1 MGKRL
6 PHGVDYC
13 LSGIAEDA
21 QSPYAPARLLHSR
34 FCIDVNTFL
43 GKTLAIRLPGW
54 PVHGGLSIQ
63 RTFALAAFFNGV
75 VLAAL
80 ILGSVMLLGA
90 SSRVHETY
98 LVRYQSYL
106 LADELRQ
113 SSDDLTRF
121 ARTYVVTGDAQWK
134 KRYWDTLAIRNGE
147 VPRPDRYEAIYW
159 DIEAVEPGFR
169 AGAASLSLA
178 RRMEQLGFSAEE
190 LAKLRQAEANSNGLV
205 NIEMIAMNA
214 VEGRYR
220 DAQGQF
226 TVKGEPDLQ
235 LAQRLM
241 HDEAYH
247 QAKARI
253 MRPIAEFYE
262 LLDTRTQAMVRA
274 GVQTQERWL
283 NFTLLLIFLL
293 GLSVTASYLYIKR
306 LIVKPLSRL
315 ADQAHAIADQRLDQ
329 RLSAHSRNE
338 VGQLA
343 LAFNSVLDRM
353 SAALREADSAN
364 QGMRAAHQKINDS
377 ISYACLLQDTLLPK
391 RQIARAFAEDHFVL
405 WQPRDRVGGDFY
417 VFHGQGEQLLLGI
430 GDCAG
435 HGVPGAMMTM
445 LARAAIDRAVHQ
457 AGIESPAAVLAR
469 TDEAMRTMLGEA
481 QVTRAVATT
490 MDLGLVCVDRQAGVV
505 RFSGAKIALYWTD
518 GQQVMAVQGDRRAL
532 VDRRPGA
539 YQDHA
544 LPLAPGGTYYLTT
557 DGFLDQAG
565 GEHGFGFGDERFAD
579 MLRAH
584 AAQPLAQQGAA
595 FARSLDDYR
604 GQWAQRDDITLLCFK
619 ITV

>member
-1 MGKRL
+1 MNQ
-6 PHGVDYC
+6 PP
-13 LSGIAEDA
+13 E
-21 QSPYAPARLLHSR
+21 PARTLL
-34 FCIDVNTFL
+34 
-43 GKTLAIRLPGW
+43 LPEARAGQA
-54 PVHGGLSIQ
+54 LSIQ

-75 VLAAL
+75 VLVAL

-90 SSRVHETY
+90 SSRVHQTY

-147 VPRPDRYEAIYW
+147 LPRPDRYEAIYW

-169 AGAASLSLA
+169 AGANALPLA

-190 LAKLRQAEANSNGLV
+190 LAKLRQGEANSNGLV
-205 NIEMIAMNA
+205 NIEMTAMNA
-214 VEGRYR
+214 VEGLFR
-220 DAQGQF
+220 DAQGGF
-226 TVKGEPDLQ
+226 TVRAAPDPQ

-247 QAKARI
+247 QAKAQI

-262 LLDTRTQAMVRA
+262 LLDARTQFMVQQ

-283 NFTLLLIFLL
+283 NFTLVLILLL
-293 GLSVTASYLYIKR
+293 GASATATYVYIKR
-306 LIVKPLSRL
+306 HIVKPLSRL
-315 ADQAHAIADQRLDQ
+315 SDEAYAIADQRLDQ
-329 RLSAHSRNE
+329 RLSAHTGNE

-343 LAFNSVLDRM
+343 VAFNSVLDRM
-353 SAALREADSAN
+353 SAALREADAAN
-364 QGMRAAHQKINDS
+364 QDLRAAYRQIDDS
-377 ISYACLLQDTLLPK
+377 IRYASLLQDTLLPR
-391 RQIARAFAEDHFVL
+391 RQIARAFADDHFVL

-417 VFHGQGEQLLLGI
+417 VFYAQGGLQMLGI

-445 LARAAIDRAVHQ
+445 LAQAAVDRAVHQ
-457 AGIESPAAVLAR
+457 AGVESPAAVLAR
-469 TDEAMRTMLGEA
+469 TDEALRAMLAEA
-481 QVTRAVATT
+481 HLTRAVATT
-490 MDLGLVCVDRQAGVV
+490 MDLGLVCLDREAGVL

-518 GQQVMAVQGDRRAL
+518 GQEVRAVKGDRRAL
-532 VDRRPGA
+532 VDRRPGT

-544 LPLAPGGTYYLTT
+544 LPLAPGGTYHLTT

-579 MLRAH
+579 MLREH
-584 AAQPLAQQGAA
+584 AAQPLARQGEA
-595 FARSLDDYR
+595 FARTLDHYR
-604 GQWAQRDDITLLCFK
+604 GDRAQRDDITLLSFK
-619 ITV
+619 IPPRDT

>member
-1 MGKRL
+1 MLRRDQG
-6 PHGVDYC
+6 P
-13 LSGIAEDA
+13 
-21 QSPYAPARLLHSR
+21 QSPPALLNHAPRNP
-34 FCIDVNTFL
+34 VNPSPGNPL
-43 GKTLAIRLPGW
+43 TLRLPGW
-54 PVHGGLSIQ
+54 PAPGGLSIQ
-63 RTFALAAFFNGV
+63 RTFALTAFFNGV

-80 ILGSVMLLGA
+80 ILGSLMLLGA
-90 SSRVHETY
+90 SSRVHQTH
-98 LVRYQSYL
+98 LIRYQSYL

-147 VPRPDRYEAIYW
+147 LPRPDRYEAIYW

-169 AGAASLSLA
+169 PGAASLSLA

-205 NIEMIAMNA
+205 SIEMIAMNA
-214 VEGRYR
+214 VEGLYR
-220 DAQGQF
+220 DAQGGF
-226 TVKGEPDLQ
+226 TVKGEPDPQ

-247 QAKARI
+247 QAKAQI

-262 LLDTRTQAMVRA
+262 LLDARTQALVSA
-274 GVQTQERWL
+274 GVQTQDRWL
-283 NFTLLLIFLL
+283 NFTLLLILLL
-293 GLSVTASYLYIKR
+293 GLSATASYLYIKR
-306 LIVKPLSRL
+306 LIVKPMGQL
-315 ADQAHAIADQRLDQ
+315 ADEAHAIADQRLDQ

-343 LAFNSVLDRM
+343 MAFNSVLDRM
-353 SAALREADSAN
+353 TAALRQADDAN
-364 QGMRAAHQKINDS
+364 QGLRAAHQKINDS

-417 VFHGQGEQLLLGI
+417 VFHGQGGRLLLGI

-457 AGIESPAAVLAR
+457 AGIDSPAAVLAR
-469 TDEAMRTMLGEA
+469 TDEAMRAMLAEA

-490 MDLGLVCVDRQAGVV
+490 MDLGLVCVDRDAGVL
-505 RFSGAKIALYWTD
+505 RFAGAKIALYWTD
-518 GQQVMAVQGDRRAL
+518 GQEVRAVPGDRRAL
-532 VDRRPGA
+532 VDRRPGS
-539 YQDHA
+539 YQDQE
-544 LPLAPGGTYYLTT
+544 LPLAPGGTYHLTT

-565 GEHGFGFGDERFAD
+565 GEHGFGFGDRRFAD
-579 MLRAH
+579 MLLSH
-584 AAQPLAQQGAA
+584 AAQPLAEQGAA
-595 FARSLDDYR
+595 FARRLEEYR
-604 GQWAQRDDITLLCFK
+604 GQWAQRDDITLLSFK
-619 ITV
+619 INP

>member
-1 MGKRL
+1 MNPSPGKIL
-6 PHGVDYC
+6 
-13 LSGIAEDA
+13 
-21 QSPYAPARLLHSR
+21 
-34 FCIDVNTFL
+34 
-43 GKTLAIRLPGW
+43 TLRLPGW
-54 PVHGGLSIQ
+54 PAPGGLSIQ
-63 RTFALAAFFNGV
+63 RTFALTAFFNGI

-90 SSRVHETY
+90 SSRVHQTY
-98 LVRYQSYL
+98 LIRYQSYL

-147 VPRPDRYEAIYW
+147 LPRPDRYEAIYW

-169 AGAASLSLA
+169 PGAASLSLA

-205 NIEMIAMNA
+205 SIEMIAMNA
-214 VEGRYR
+214 VEGLYR
-220 DAQGQF
+220 DAQGGF
-226 TVKGEPDLQ
+226 TVKGEPDPQ

-247 QAKARI
+247 QAKAQI

-262 LLDTRTQAMVRA
+262 LLDGRTQALVSA
-274 GVQTQERWL
+274 GVQTQDRWL
-283 NFTLLLIFLL
+283 NFTLLLILLL
-293 GLSVTASYLYIKR
+293 GLSATASYVCIKR
-306 LIVKPLSRL
+306 LIVKPMSQL
-315 ADQAHAIADQRLDQ
+315 ADEAHAIADQRLDQ

-343 LAFNSVLDRM
+343 MAFNSVLDRM
-353 SAALREADSAN
+353 TAALRQADDAN
-364 QGMRAAHQKINDS
+364 QGLRAAHQKINDS

-417 VFHGQGEQLLLGI
+417 VFHGQGGRLLLGI

-457 AGIESPAAVLAR
+457 AGIDSPAAVLAR
-469 TDEAMRTMLGEA
+469 TDEAMRAMLAEA

-490 MDLGLVCVDRQAGVV
+490 MDLGLVCVDREAGVL
-505 RFSGAKIALYWTD
+505 RFAGAKIALYWTD
-518 GQQVMAVQGDRRAL
+518 GQEGRAVPGDRRAL
-532 VDRRPGA
+532 VDRRPGS
-539 YQDHA
+539 YQDQEM
-544 LPLAPGGTYYLTT
+544 PLAPGGTYHLTT
-557 DGFLDQAG
+557 DGFLDQEG
-565 GEHGFGFGDERFAD
+565 GEHGFGFGDRRFAD
-579 MLRAH
+579 MLLSH
-584 AAQPLAQQGAA
+584 AAQSLAEQGAA
-595 FARSLDDYR
+595 FARRLEEYR
-604 GQWAQRDDITLLCFK
+604 GQWAQRDDITLLSFK
-619 ITV
+619 INP